1 MTEKLNT
8 LALGTSAAIVAGLSM
23 LLLGILGNFGIYQG
37 AVEMMNQWHMF
48 FSLTPFGIFTGII
61 EAAVISFVF
70 FYIFGWVYNK
80 FIILQ
85 WKSEKGDRFILVLYR
100 KSSQQIVFFILS

>member
-37 AVEMMNQWHMF
+37 AVEMMSQWHMF

-70 FYIFGWVYNK
+70 VYIFGWVYNK

-85 WKSEKGDRFILVLYR
+85 
-100 KSSQQIVFFILS
+100 

>member
-1 MTEKLNT
+1 MTAKLNT

-37 AVEMMNQWHMF
+37 AVEMMSQWHLF
-48 FSLTPFGIFTGII
+48 FSLTSFGIFTGII

-85 WKSEKGDRFILVLYR
+85 SVLLTLR
-100 KSSQQIVFFILS
+100 LTIAKTFQITTLWHFLP

>member
-1 MTEKLNT
+1 MAAKLNT

-23 LLLGILGNFGIYQG
+23 LLLGILGNFSIYQG
-37 AVEMMNQWHMF
+37 AVEMMSQWHMF

-85 WKSEKGDRFILVLYR
+85 SVLLTLR
-100 KSSQQIVFFILS
+100 LTIAAIH